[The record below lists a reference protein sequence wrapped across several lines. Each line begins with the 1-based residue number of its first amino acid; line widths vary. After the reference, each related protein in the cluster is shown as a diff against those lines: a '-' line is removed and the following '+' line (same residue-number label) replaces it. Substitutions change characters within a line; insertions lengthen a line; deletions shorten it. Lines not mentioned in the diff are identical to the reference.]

1 MNEEKNRLLED
12 LYQKYYD
19 AVFRWCFQEIHFQA
33 CYIPLIE
40 DCIHDAFRKAIVCYE
55 EYKDYMNPMGWIAK
69 AARNC
74 FLSELRKQKNRSSQ
88 ASLKKIVTEQ
98 AMSRDL
104 YLSDF
109 ERWLEQEECKEK
121 LDAIL
126 AILTD
131 QERIIFDAYFRDDL
145 SVSQTVEQTGLSDGA
160 VKATIARIRKK
171 ARQIFHF
178 VMFIFSQ
185 WFFFLFSCTK

>member
-19 AVFRWCFQEIHFQA
+19 AVFRWCFQEVHFQA

-109 ERWLEQEECKEK
+109 ERWLEQEECKNWTRFLRFSLIKNVLYLMLILEITLQYHK
-121 LDAIL
+121 PLNRLDYQMAL
-126 AILTD
+126 
-131 QERIIFDAYFRDDL
+131 
-145 SVSQTVEQTGLSDGA
+145 
-160 VKATIARIRKK
+160 
-171 ARQIFHF
+171 
-178 VMFIFSQ
+178 
-185 WFFFLFSCTK
+185 

>member
-1 MNEEKNRLLED
+1 MED

-19 AVFRWCFQEIHFQA
+19 AVFRWCFQEVHFQA

-104 YLSDF
+104 YLSVF

-126 AILTD
+126 SILTD
-131 QERIIFDAYFRDDL
+131 QERIIL
-145 SVSQTVEQTGLSDGA
+145 LIEPQGA
-160 VKATIARIRKK
+160 SHTNNITILLLERRAFRKK
-171 ARQIFHF
+171 RTS
-178 VMFIFSQ
+178 FSQ
-185 WFFFLFSCTK
+185 YRC